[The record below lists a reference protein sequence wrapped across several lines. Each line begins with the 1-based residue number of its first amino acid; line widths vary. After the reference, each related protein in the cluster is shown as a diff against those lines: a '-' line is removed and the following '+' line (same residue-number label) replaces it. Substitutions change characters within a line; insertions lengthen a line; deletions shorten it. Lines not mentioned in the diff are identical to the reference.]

1 MRLDPLRKTC
11 VQPAPKSR
19 LAVTVLFAQGRA
31 KAKATAKAKAKAK
44 AKASRLKPVLRDAR
58 TSL

>member
-1 MRLDPLRKTC
+1 MPLGPLRKTC

-44 AKASRLKPVLRDAR
+44 ASRLKPVLRDAR